1 MQECVPQDEFSGMQ
15 MRVKCARISQRDN
28 QPARRGVEQADD
40 LLTRSASYADNASAS
55 SLIAG
60 AQSSQFPFG
69 RGDRQ
74 EGSNRGVSSH
84 VTLFVYWVRADR
96 WFLVLD
102 ALLDVCRSAWPPP
115 PRRRVP

>member
-1 MQECVPQDEFSGMQ
+1 MQECVPQDEFSGMEL
-15 MRVKCARISQRDN
+15 RVKCACISQRDD

-40 LLTRSASYADNASAS
+40 LLSCSASYTDNASAS
-55 SLIAG
+55 TLIAG

-96 WFLVLD
+96 YFLVLD
-102 ALLDVCRSAWPPP
+102 ARLDVCRSAWPTPQLHRAP
-115 PRRRVP
+115 